1 MIYSCVCLLAFC
13 VIFTWH
19 TDDFLE
25 PRPPIL
31 SFFTLRSSRS
41 SASVGMQM
49 FGVDSD
55 VMKASSWSGRLSEP
69 VREEIRFV
77 CVTSVVA
84 SSSTLGRSGFVSVTL
99 RALVFIVF
107 SRLLSFIKKLD
118 TCLSL
123 RSLFRLFVVVVLLN
137 KKIIYFLQKCT
148 KTSSNL
154 TRPATWKMLSL
165 LVFIPSSPSWRQLIT
180 QFIRGGW
187 TGQKLKLS
195 L

>member
-77 CVTSVVA
+77 CVTSVVVT
-84 SSSTLGRSGFVSVTL
+84 SSSTLGQSGFVSVTL
-99 RALVFIVF
+99 RAVVFIVF
-107 SRLLSFIKKLD
+107 SRLLSLIKKLD

-137 KKIIYFLQKCT
+137 KKIIWFLQKCT
-148 KTSSNL
+148 KTSRNL
-154 TRPATWKMLSL
+154 TRLFYEPLGKC
-165 LVFIPSSPSWRQLIT
+165 FYY
-180 QFIRGGW
+180 
-187 TGQKLKLS
+187 
-195 L
+195 